1 MNIAHRLQERL
12 QEPCTQS
19 GDRPAIITQKQSI
32 SFAQLDRA
40 SSCGAAYLQDLGLNP
55 GDRVLVFLPMSIDLY
70 IALLA
75 VFKLGII
82 AMFVDPSAGQT
93 HLENCCEIAPPQA
106 LLATPKAS
114 LLLLKSPALRQIPL
128 KLVPHIS
135 LPGLKNWYRFRAY
148 SPSPTL
154 YPATAETPAL
164 LTFTSGSTGK
174 PKAALRSHGFLLTQH
189 EVLARHL
196 HHEPGAID
204 LTTLPVFILANLASG
219 VTSLIPAGDLRKP
232 GFINPVPIVRQ
243 IQTHQPSSTVA
254 SPAFLERLVSYCED
268 HQIRL
273 ESFQCMFTGGA
284 PVFPS
289 LCDRLQH
296 CATHAQI
303 IPMYGS
309 TEAEPIAHTSTSLS
323 NPTSAPS
330 SLGGLFAGHPIAE
343 INLKIIPDSWGKPI
357 APLTPEAFA
366 DYTLPPLTPG
376 EIVVSGDHVLPGY
389 VNGEG
394 DLETKF
400 RVGNTPWHRTGDAG
414 YLDSDGNLWLLGRT
428 RAKIEDE
435 KGILYPLSVE
445 AIAHQFSTI
454 KRAALISH
462 NHQRWLILELNP
474 LHPPDEHQ
482 FSQLKSAL
490 EFAQIDK
497 IKIVTKIPVDARH
510 NAKINYPALEK
521 LLEMTIEGRASK

>member
-1 MNIAHRLQERL
+1 MVNIARRLQERL
-12 QEPCTQS
+12 QEQCTQF

-32 SFAQLDRA
+32 SFAELDRA
-40 SSCGAAYLQDLGLNP
+40 SSCAAAYLQDLGLNP
-55 GDRVLVFLPMSIDLY
+55 GGRVLVFLPMSIDLY

-93 HLENCCEIAPPQA
+93 HLEHCCHIAPPQA

-114 LLLLKSPALRQIPL
+114 LLLFKSSALRHIPI
-128 KLVPHIS
+128 KLVPNIF
-135 LPGLKNWYRFRAY
+135 LPGIKNWQRWRSY

-154 YPATAETPAL
+154 YAATAETPAL

-174 PKAALRSHGFLLTQH
+174 PKGALRSHGFLLTQH

-196 HHEPGAID
+196 EHQPGAID
-204 LTTLPVFILANLASG
+204 LTTLPVFILSNLASG

-232 GFINPVPIVRQ
+232 GFVQPAPILRQ
-243 IQTHQPSSTVA
+243 IETHQPSSTVA
-254 SPAFLERLVSYCED
+254 SPAFLERLVSYCEESE
-268 HQIRL
+268 IGL
-273 ESFQCMFTGGA
+273 ESFQRIFTGGA

-289 LCDRLQH
+289 LCDRLQK

-309 TEAEPIAHTSTSLS
+309 TEAEPIAHTLHPQPS
-323 NPTSAPS
+323 PPS
-330 SLGGLFAGHPIAE
+330 SVGGLFAGYPIPE

-357 APLTPEAFA
+357 DALTPEAFA
-366 DYTLPPLTPG
+366 DYTLAPLTPG

-400 RVGNTPWHRTGDAG
+400 RVGDTPWHRTGDGG

-428 RAKIEDE
+428 RAKIQDE

-445 AIAHQFSTI
+445 AIAHQFPLI
-454 KRAALISH
+454 KRAALVKH
-462 NHQRWLILELNP
+462 RHQRWLILELNP
-474 LHPPDEHQ
+474 LYPPDERQ
-482 FSQLKSAL
+482 LSQLKTAL
-490 EFAQIDK
+490 EFAKIDEM
-497 IKIVTKIPVDARH
+497 KIVDKIPVDARH

-521 LLEMTIEGRASK
+521 MLAQL

>member
-1 MNIAHRLQERL
+1 MNIARRL
-12 QEPCTQS
+12 QEPCRQS

-40 SSCGAAYLQDLGLNP
+40 SSCAAAYLQDLGLKP
-55 GDRVLVFLPMSIDLY
+55 GERILVFLPMSIDLY

-93 HLENCCEIAPPQA
+93 HLEQCCHIAPPQA

-114 LLLLKSPALRQIPL
+114 LLLFKSPALRQIPL
-128 KLVPHIS
+128 KLVPNPF
-135 LPGLKNWYRFRAY
+135 LPGLKNWYRFRTY
-148 SPSPTL
+148 SPAPTL
-154 YPATAETPAL
+154 YPATAETAAL

-174 PKAALRSHGFLLTQH
+174 PKAALRSHGFLLKQH

-196 HHEPGAID
+196 EHQPGAID
-204 LTTLPVFILANLASG
+204 LTTLPIFILANLASG

-232 GFINPVPIVRQ
+232 GFVHPVPILRQ
-243 IQTHQPSSTVA
+243 IEAHRPSSTVA
-254 SPAFLERLVSYCED
+254 SPAFLERLASYCEQ
-268 HQIRL
+268 HQMRL
-273 ESFQCMFTGGA
+273 ESFQRIFTGGA
-284 PVFPS
+284 PVFPQ
-289 LCDRLQH
+289 LCDRLQK

-303 IPMYGS
+303 IPIYGS
-309 TEAEPIAHTSTSLS
+309 TEAEPIAHSLHPQPS
-323 NPTSAPS
+323 PPS
-330 SLGGLFAGHPIAE
+330 SLGGLFAGHPIPE
-343 INLKIIPDSWGKPI
+343 ISLKIIPDSWGKPI
-357 APLTPEAFA
+357 APLSPQAFA

-389 VNGEG
+389 INGEG

-400 RVGNTPWHRTGDAG
+400 RVGDTPWHRTGDGG

-445 AIAHQFSTI
+445 AIAHQYPTI

-462 NHQRWLILELNP
+462 HHQRWLILELNP
-474 LHPPDEHQ
+474 LHPPDESQ
-482 FSQLKSAL
+482 FSRLKTAL
-490 EFAQIDK
+490 EFAKIDQM
-497 IKIVTKIPVDARH
+497 KIVPKIPVDARH

-521 LLEMTIEGRASK
+521 MLSQLWKRYSRGIESYPR

>member
-1 MNIAHRLQERL
+1 MNIACRLQEQCR
-12 QEPCTQS
+12 QS
-19 GDRPAIITQKQSI
+19 GDCPAIISQNQSI
-32 SFAQLDRA
+32 SFAELDRA
-40 SSCGAAYLQDLGLNP
+40 SSCAAAYLQDLGLKP

-75 VFKLGII
+75 LFKLGLI

-93 HLENCCEIAPPQA
+93 HLEHCCQISPPQA

-128 KLVPHIS
+128 KLVPNIS
-135 LPGLKNWYRFRAY
+135 LLGLKNWYRFRTY

-196 HHEPGAID
+196 DHQPGAID
-204 LTTLPVFILANLASG
+204 LTTLPIFILANLASG

-232 GFINPVPIVRQ
+232 GFVNPVPILRQ
-243 IQTHQPSSTVA
+243 IETHQPISTAA
-254 SPAFLERLVSYCED
+254 SPAFLERLVSYCEE

-273 ESFQCMFTGGA
+273 ESFQRIFTGGA
-284 PVFPS
+284 PVFPQ
-289 LCDRLQH
+289 LCDRLQK

-303 IPMYGS
+303 IPIYGS

-357 APLTPEAFA
+357 APLSPEAFA

-376 EIVVSGDHVLPGY
+376 EIVVSGDHVLSGY

-400 RVGNTPWHRTGDAG
+400 RVGDTPWHRTGDAG

-445 AIAHQFSTI
+445 AIAHQFPRI

-462 NHQRWLILELNP
+462 HHQRWLILELNP
-474 LHPPDEHQ
+474 LHPPDENP
-482 FSQLKSAL
+482 FLQLKSAL
-490 EFAQIDK
+490 EFAQIDE
-497 IKIVTKIPVDARH
+497 IKIVPKIPVDARH
-510 NAKINYPALEK
+510 NAKINYPELAKMLDQ
-521 LLEMTIEGRASK
+521 L